1 MACPIIFV
9 TFADFYGSLS
19 LTVATGNSSKGDS
32 VLGGP
37 CRTVH
42 LRLAHTHTYIYTSHR
57 PFSLN
62 DRWSHLINNEPTPTC
77 DKIELQS
84 SA

>member
-42 LRLAHTHTYIYTSHR
+42 LRLAHTHTH
-57 PFSLN
+57 
-62 DRWSHLINNEPTPTC
+62 TPHTGHFPLTTVGH
-77 DKIELQS
+77 I
-84 SA
+84 